1 MMDTAIGAGEL
12 ILKIHSKRG
21 VAKNWMH
28 FGLLAGCMLMM
39 ACNPHESIPVT
50 GVFDG
55 KSEDY
60 GDWPDSRLNWV
71 KAGTFSARYADDV
84 GIGHPDAA
92 LVEGM
97 AVSVDAGALYVLG
110 TMTEGKLM
118 FDAEDDLACDAA
130 QGCFFLLKY
139 NASQTDSP
147 KRNWAQV
154 LARPE
159 ITDGSQD
166 IFQKPTGISTTPDG
180 DAMFMS
186 IFERPPGFAV
196 SDTPDVPANALQ
208 MDSLYAS
215 VFGPEREPLGDW
227 KLVEQLYGSVAPFY
241 LFDDATFAITG
252 IASYSVKKDESGLAR
267 NSDILFGVNEDVSM
281 KYEGFPTAFVGMFN
295 AAGDEPIVK
304 RFDWQIGY
312 IGLHPMD
319 IVGTRVPK
327 DKNLDDMEKRV
338 TVAGYF
344 DGAATGLELLTAGED
359 DLFLA
364 QFDEGVE
371 VVWTNSISGKYD
383 DRAMALA
390 ATEEG
395 DILMTGF
402 LGGTATLHRY
412 FREDENEED
421 DEDPEIKCAKGY
433 MEEPPGC
440 QIVAK
445 FSGLDGKMLWYHTL
459 NPINTGDFRIFGN
472 RNISFGVDI
481 AAARDGSAV
490 VLGMD
495 ASLDYLDAWDE
506 RIVSP
511 WDISEDEL
519 SLNVYMARYA
529 GDSDGKMLGT
539 RQVFRTRA
547 DVGTFVPPTVSMLS
561 PDTVL
566 VAGSFVDDV
575 ILEEKTR
582 GERILGDADH
592 GSVFIASYSTDWELP
607 EKYEID
613 AGNCFTDCSPV
624 AIQRQACQ
632 EKVKLCTE
640 DTDTYCAKLFECR
653 SKECCH
659 GGDKCLQGDKWMAC
673 INDCI
678 QKNDISAD
686 AYLKYLDIDRCVA
699 CNTCEKTCAGEQSK
713 HFPLCADGDTLNDTD
728 KPCVQEE
735 IEQDTEGRF
744 GNQQVACFSWAG
756 WGGNADGE
764 GDCVA
769 KRFECDKHPDCLA
782 LRNHMSNLEIQ
793 QNGNFSPW
801 EDTDYVAADTEVQ
814 KLFVEFVDCI
824 YCDVCDEACRTRG
837 GVYCD
842 NQPEF

>member
-1 MMDTAIGAGEL
+1 MKNESATFLTGSPLGWGI
-12 ILKIHSKRG
+12 
-21 VAKNWMH
+21 VAWCMV
-28 FGLLAGCMLMM
+28 LL
-39 ACNPHESIPVT
+39 ACNPHESFPVT

-55 KSEDY
+55 NGENY
-60 GDWPDSRLNWV
+60 VDWPESRLNWV

-110 TMTEGKLM
+110 TMTEGNLM
-118 FDAEDDLACDAA
+118 FDAEDDLVCDAA

-159 ITDGSQD
+159 ITDGSRD
-166 IFQKPTGISTTPDG
+166 IFQKPTGISATPDG
-180 DAMFMS
+180 NAMFMS

-215 VFGPEREPLGDW
+215 VFGPGRESLGDW
-227 KLVEQLYGSVAPFY
+227 KLVEQLYGTVAPFF

-267 NSDILFGVNEDVSM
+267 NSDILFGVNENVSM
-281 KYEGFPTAFVGMFN
+281 AYHGFPTAFVGMFDASGKAHN
-295 AAGDEPIVK
+295 VK
-304 RFDWQIGY
+304 RFDWQTDY
-312 IGLHPMD
+312 RGLHPMD
-319 IVGTRVPK
+319 IVGTRVAL
-327 DKNLDDMEKRV
+327 DNNSDDMKKRV

-344 DGAATGLELLTAGED
+344 DGAPTELDLVTAEED

-364 QFDEGVE
+364 QFDEDGN
-371 VVWTNSISGKYD
+371 VVWTYSISGRYD

-412 FREDENEED
+412 FRGDENEED
-421 DEDPEIKCAKGY
+421 DEDEDPEIRCEKGY

-445 FSGLDGKMLWYHTL
+445 FSGLNGKMLWYHAL

-490 VLGMD
+490 VLGME
-495 ASLDYLDAWDE
+495 ASLDYLDALDE

-539 RQVFRTRA
+539 RQVFGTIA
-547 DVGTFVPPTVSMLS
+547 AIGTFIPPTVSMLS

-575 ILEEKTR
+575 ILEERTLV
-582 GERILGDADH
+582 ERILGDADH

-613 AGNCFTDCSPV
+613 AGNCFEDCSPV

-632 EKVKLCTE
+632 TRVEKCRKDE
-640 DTDTYCAKLFECR
+640 DTGCAKLFDCR
-653 SKECCH
+653 SKECCND
-659 GGDKCLQGDKWMAC
+659 GDSCLQGDKWMAC
-673 INDCI
+673 FNDCI
-678 QKNDISAD
+678 QKNDISAE
-686 AYLKYLDIDRCVA
+686 AYLMYLDIDRCVA
-699 CNTCEKTCAGEQSK
+699 CNTCERTCAGEQAR
-713 HFPLCADGDTLNDTD
+713 HFPLCADGETLNDTD

-756 WGGNADGE
+756 WGGAEDTE
-764 GDCVA
+764 GPQDCV
-769 KRFECDKHPDCLA
+769 KERFDCDKNPDCLA

-793 QNGNFSPW
+793 QNGSFSPW
-801 EDTDYVAADTEVQ
+801 TDTDYVAADIEVQ
-814 KLFVEFVDCI
+814 RLFVDFVDCI

-837 GVYCD
+837 GVYCGD
-842 NQPEF
+842 DQPEF